1 MRKSFGPSWLSE
13 RPTHVEVTM
22 EIRGK
27 VAVVTGAAS
36 GIGLAVSTELAR
48 RGAKTVALVDR
59 SDNVEQAALS
69 VDQKSGRRV
78 AESFTGDTTDAQFRQ
93 NVFDILAARHGIP
106 SICVPAA
113 GITRD
118 RLAVKVDSKTG
129 QASIY
134 PVEDFRL
141 VMEVNLVAPIYWAM
155 EMIGRLAE
163 ERKRRGLR
171 RWEPQEGV
179 QGSIVFIGSVSS
191 QGNPGQISYATTKAG
206 LEGAEATLSQ
216 EAIYHGVRCS
226 IIHPGFTDTPMVRA
240 LGEDYLNKSV
250 LPHSLLRSLIK
261 PEEIADAICFL
272 VTNSAVSGQLW
283 ADAGWRPPWA

>member
-1 MRKSFGPSWLSE
+1 
-13 RPTHVEVTM
+13 M
-22 EIRGK
+22 EINGK
-27 VAVVTGAAS
+27 VAIVTGAAS
-36 GIGLAVSTELAR
+36 GIGLAVSTEFAR
-48 RGAKTVALVDR
+48 RGVKTVALVDR
-59 SDNVEQAALS
+59 SDTVVQAARS
-69 VDQKSGRRV
+69 VDQKSGRLV
-78 AESFTGDTTDAQFRQ
+78 AEPFVGDTTDAQFRQ
-93 NVFDILAARHGIP
+93 NVFDILVARHGIP

-118 RLAVKVDSKTG
+118 RLAVKIDSQTG
-129 QASIY
+129 KASIY
-134 PVEDFRL
+134 SVEDFRL

-163 ERKRRGLR
+163 DRKRQGLR

-226 IIHPGFTDTPMVRA
+226 IIHPGYTDTPMVRA
-240 LGEDYLNKSV
+240 LGEDYLNKHV
-250 LPHSLLRSLIK
+250 LPNSLLRSLIK
-261 PEEIADAICFL
+261 TEEIADAICFL
-272 VTNSAVSGQLW
+272 VSNSAVSGQLW